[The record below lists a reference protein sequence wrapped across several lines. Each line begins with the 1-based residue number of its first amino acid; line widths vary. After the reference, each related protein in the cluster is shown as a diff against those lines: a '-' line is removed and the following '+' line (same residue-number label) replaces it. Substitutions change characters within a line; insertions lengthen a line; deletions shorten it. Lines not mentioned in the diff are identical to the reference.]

1 MRQLENS
8 IFRAV
13 VLCEGEILTPADFP
27 HLMSGAGVAGEPAAN
42 VAAGGASGSSGLAAL
57 EQGGDLRPLREV
69 ENDMIIF
76 AIEHCRGR
84 MTEVARRLGIGRS
97 TLYRKV
103 RELGIEVGE
112 EN

>member
-1 MRQLENS
+1 
-8 IFRAV
+8 
-13 VLCEGEILTPADFP
+13 
-27 HLMSGAGVAGEPAAN
+27 
-42 VAAGGASGSSGLAAL
+42 
-57 EQGGDLRPLREV
+57 
-69 ENDMIIF
+69 MIIF

-112 EN
+112 GD